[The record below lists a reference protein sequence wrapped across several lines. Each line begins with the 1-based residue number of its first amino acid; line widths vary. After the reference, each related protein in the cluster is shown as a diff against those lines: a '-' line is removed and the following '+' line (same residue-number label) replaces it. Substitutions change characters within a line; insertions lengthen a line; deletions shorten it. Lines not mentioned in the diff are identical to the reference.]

1 MSEYPPLSAP
11 AREGGGGPDR
21 RGVSNAPDRHGRA
34 HVWTLL
40 AAVLMLLPSAS
51 PGQIVPLPRGAP
63 PRVRGLIVYHYS
75 GQTFLRWEA
84 AGTGVRRYI
93 VYRSRRP
100 LRTALAL
107 RQAEQRYDLSPGSA
121 VNRRLSDVLRR
132 PVFYRLPGP
141 RGVLDAG
148 RECFVVTTT
157 ESGRWYYAVTA
168 VGPDGEFRQ
177 IRPGKNAVQSGVREQ
192 VAVPTAV
199 FQGRHVYDGKGID
212 VFAHWTTNRDIP
224 GYPAMGTLPSQAH
237 NFAVQKNGRAE
248 IHPLTVRLHG
258 RGDHFLNHANMND
271 NPQEYILALDD
282 AIGATDTPSFW
293 FGYDRGLDF
302 SRRGRL
308 PDTAPGTGVVD
319 YTLRR
324 LRWTIDWA
332 VRKLPIDSNRIVLVG
347 ASMGGSGAAFAALRM
362 GDRIAAA
369 RAVIPRLDYTAA
381 DTAETPHGR
390 SAARLFR
397 ALWGAMGQQPRMID
411 GRLVYDQ
418 LDYGKQLATEDLRGS
433 PPLRVI
439 SGRADSVVGWRQML
453 GVFRAADSTASGGT
467 FFWDPRG
474 HDSGSRHPWSPQHRG
489 VDLARYRGN
498 RSWPAFSR
506 VTANDDP
513 RRVEIG
519 QMNATVTWY
528 EPVIDE
534 PARWSVGIMRATLL
548 LRDSVR
554 IVTGPLSADVTP
566 RRLQRFR
573 IVAGAAYE
581 WTMSAGGVTIA
592 SGSQRAT
599 RDGELTLHALAIPE
613 RRARLE
619 IRPIAGPSLNR

>member
-1 MSEYPPLSAP
+1 MLCGLLLALPAPVLGQVVPLS
-11 AREGGGGPDR
+11 
-21 RGVSNAPDRHGRA
+21 
-34 HVWTLL
+34 
-40 AAVLMLLPSAS
+40 
-51 PGQIVPLPRGAP
+51 RGAP

-75 GQTFLRWEA
+75 GQTFLRWES
-84 AGTGVRRYI
+84 AGTHVRRYI

-107 RQAEQRYDLSPGSA
+107 RQAEQRYDIAPGSA
-121 VNRRLSDVLRR
+121 VNRRLSDVLRL

-148 RECFVVTTT
+148 RECFVATTT

-192 VAVPTAV
+192 VAVPAAI
-199 FQGRHVYDGKGID
+199 FQGRHTYDGRGID

-224 GYPAMGTLPSQAH
+224 GYPAMGTLPSQAY
-237 NFAVQKNGRAE
+237 NFAVQKNGKAD

-258 RGDHFLNHANMND
+258 RGDHFLNHANRND

-308 PDTAPGTGVVD
+308 PESAPGSGVVD

-324 LRWTIDWA
+324 LRWSIEWA
-332 VRKLPIDSNRIVLVG
+332 VRKLPIDSTRIILMG
-347 ASMGGSGAAFAALRM
+347 ASMGGSGAAFSALHL
-362 GDRIAAA
+362 GDRIAAV
-369 RAVIPRLDYTAA
+369 RALIPRLDYTAA
-381 DTAETPHGR
+381 DTLETPHGR
-390 SAARLFR
+390 SALRLFR
-397 ALWGAMGQQPRMID
+397 SLWGGVEQQPRTID
-411 GRLVYDQ
+411 GDRVYDR
-418 LDYGKQLATEDLRGS
+418 LDYAARLASEDLRDT

-453 GVFRAADSTASGGT
+453 DVYRAADSTASGGM
-467 FFWDPRG
+467 FFWDTRG
-474 HDSGSRHPWSPQHRG
+474 HDSGSRHPWSPQQLP
-489 VDLARYRGN
+489 VELARYRSD

-506 VTANDDP
+506 VSANADP
-513 RRVEIG
+513 LREDIG
-519 QMNATVTWY
+519 QMNAAVTWY

-534 PARWSVGIMRATLL
+534 PARWSVGITRTTLL
-548 LRDSVR
+548 MRDSVYT
-554 IVTGPLSADVTP
+554 VTGPLSADITP

-573 IVAGAAYE
+573 IVAGGDYE
-581 WTMSAGGVTIA
+581 WTMSAGGSTLA
-592 SGSQRAT
+592 TGTQRAE
-599 RDGELTLHALAIPE
+599 RDGELTLRALVIPP

-619 IRPIAGPSLNR
+619 IRPVVGPLPNR